1 MTHDEAVTEY
11 RKAARAYNARRAA
24 FVRGIPALKETVP
37 TVLFNRAIIAGMD
50 TQHLK
55 EETRRIKEYKD
66 VASFH
71 PDMSVTAQLN
81 KAEVR
86 LFNQLRK
93 ERIELLQEKLMDL
106 HERRMTAT
114 TRELMDIAQEETKI
128 TKIMENLPTLVA
140 YGATPQS
147 GEITTRE
154 AALRSIQHN
163 VSGIRP
169 DGYYSSDSIKRRA
182 ANLIQSIQRLENIT
196 RNDYSAIMDAIAN
209 SSDGKLIKFFIE
221 NPDIEEQLEELYETI
236 KEEVMGVVEV
246 QKVAFHALNIVSNYF
261 LG

>member
-1 MTHDEAVTEY
+1 MTHDEAAAEY

-37 TVLFNRAIIAGMD
+37 TVLFNRAIISGMD

-71 PDMSVTAQLN
+71 PDMSVAAQLN

-86 LFNQLRK
+86 LFNQLRQ

-106 HERRMTAT
+106 HSRRMTAT

-128 TKIMENLPTLVA
+128 TKLMENLPTLAA

-154 AALRSIQHN
+154 AALRSMQHN

-182 ANLIQSIQRLENIT
+182 ANLIQSIQKLGNIT
-196 RNDYSAIMDAIAN
+196 GNDYSAIMDAIAD
-209 SSDGKLIKFFIE
+209 SSDGKLIEFFIE

-246 QKVAFHALNIVSNYF
+246 QKVAFHALNIVSKYF
-261 LG
+261 IG

>member
-1 MTHDEAVTEY
+1 MTHDEAAAEY

-114 TRELMDIAQEETKI
+114 TRELMDIAQEEIKI
-128 TKIMENLPTLVA
+128 TKLMKNLPTLAA
-140 YGATPQS
+140 YSATPQS

-154 AALRSIQHN
+154 AALRSMQHN
-163 VSGIRP
+163 FSGIRP

-196 RNDYSAIMDAIAN
+196 GNDYSAIMDAIAD
-209 SSDGKLIKFFIE
+209 SSDGKLIQFFIE